1 MTQTQTMQLRSVL
14 GEAAEAIYHYLG
26 DVNPDVADLLTRIRA
41 AESTLNAPVK
51 RKSEPALD
59 DYLPH
64 RWPDGSRCM
73 ARVDYEDCLAWQAGS
88 DPEKAKRGRTLAA
101 RIIKSAK
108 AAYEWVQAH
117 PNGPGLVS
125 RGTVSY
131 IDPVTGGWRD
141 TPAEEPSNVIPLR
154 RLA

>member
-1 MTQTQTMQLRSVL
+1 MTQTQTTQLRSIL
-14 GEAAEAIYHYLG
+14 GEAADAIFHYLG
-26 DVNPDVADLLTRIRA
+26 DVNPDVADLLARIRA
-41 AESTLNAPVK
+41 AESKLDTPAK
-51 RKSEPALD
+51 RKPEPALD

-73 ARVDYEDCLAWQAGS
+73 ARGDYEDALSWQS
-88 DPEKAKRGRTLAA
+88 STDPEMVKRGRTLAA
-101 RIIKSAK
+101 KILKTARK
-108 AAYEWVQAH
+108 AYEWVQAH

-141 TPAEEPSNVIPLR
+141 TPAEEPSNVIPIR